1 MVIVVMMIVVV
12 VFVAV
17 FVAVVVPIVRVFP
30 RVVHVAT
37 APVTVVEYA
46 AMHRAERQGGQK

>member
-1 MVIVVMMIVVV
+1 MVIVIMMIVVTV
-12 VFVAV
+12 V
-17 FVAVVVPIVRVFP
+17 VAVVVPIVRVFP
-30 RVVHVAT
+30 RVVHMAT